1 MILTGSCK
9 HNRMDQPIFSC
20 MEILKKSYQL
30 EHQLEQ
36 TKKIVLAVGDAGGKT
51 KLRIPTFGAAR
62 KRGISKLE
70 SCVER
75 RFALHGSSRHSAV
88 IHP

>member
-1 MILTGSCK
+1 MRDEPLQVLVQRGSG
-9 HNRMDQPIFSC
+9 
-20 MEILKKSYQL
+20 L
-30 EHQLEQ
+30 LEQ